1 MRQRKNDM
9 EENIKRLIRTAFTPD
24 ACPNSQIKTR
34 VFTLLL
40 DQMRKR
46 PAMIMFPDSVVGIL
60 GLILISIAFYIASQI
75 ALAGTSFT
83 AAPSLMIM
91 AIWLLPNLLV
101 LPAAG
106 IVILLR
112 RRHG

>member
-1 MRQRKNDM
+1 M
-9 EENIKRLIRTAFTPD
+9 EEKIKRLIRTTYTPS
-24 ACPNSQIKTR
+24 ARPNSQVKTR
-34 VFTLLL
+34 VFNLLL

-46 PAMIMFPDSVVGIL
+46 PATIMFPDSVVGIL
-60 GLILISIAFYIASQI
+60 SLILISIAFYIASQI
-75 ALAGTSFT
+75 ALAGASFT
-83 AAPSLMIM
+83 ADPSLMIM